1 MAETVEA
8 VPAQMLDLVE
18 NVLLL
23 KFCFLT
29 TVARHFPGPPFIK
42 SSIKQASA
50 ALSMNIKSR

>member
-8 VPAQMLDLVE
+8 VPAQMLNLIE

-23 KFCFLT
+23 QFSFLS
-29 TVARHFPGPPFIK
+29 TVARHFHSPPFIK
-42 SSIKQASA
+42 SSIRQASA